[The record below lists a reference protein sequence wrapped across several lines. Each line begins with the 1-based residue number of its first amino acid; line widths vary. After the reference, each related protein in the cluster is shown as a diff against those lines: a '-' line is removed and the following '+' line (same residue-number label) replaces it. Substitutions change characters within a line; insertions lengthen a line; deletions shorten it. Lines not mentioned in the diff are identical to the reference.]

1 MTSGGALSQRE
12 FDGLI
17 ESLERVH
24 SEVQIQLD
32 ASLGFLDDQRVKRL
46 KQAGITRYN
55 HNLETSR
62 EYFPSICTTHTFDER
77 VNTVN
82 KALGNGLSACCGGI
96 MGMGETP
103 SQRLDL
109 AFTLADLGVDCVPIN
124 ILDPRPGTPLE
135 GSPPVEPMEILK
147 TVALFRLILP
157 KATIKI
163 AGGRE
168 KNLGDFQGT
177 VLRAGANGMIIRGYL
192 TFGGRPVEDDLR
204 MVRQAGFEVE

>member
-1 MTSGGALSQRE
+1 
-12 FDGLI
+12 
-17 ESLERVH
+17 
-24 SEVQIQLD
+24 
-32 ASLGFLDDQRVKRL
+32 
-46 KQAGITRYN
+46 
-55 HNLETSR
+55 
-62 EYFPSICTTHTFDER
+62 
-77 VNTVN
+77 
-82 KALGNGLSACCGGI
+82 

-177 VLRAGANGMIIRGYL
+177 VLRSGANGMIIRGYL
-192 TFGGRPVEDDLR
+192 TFGGRPVEDDLK
-204 MVRQAGFEVE
+204 MVRQAGFETG